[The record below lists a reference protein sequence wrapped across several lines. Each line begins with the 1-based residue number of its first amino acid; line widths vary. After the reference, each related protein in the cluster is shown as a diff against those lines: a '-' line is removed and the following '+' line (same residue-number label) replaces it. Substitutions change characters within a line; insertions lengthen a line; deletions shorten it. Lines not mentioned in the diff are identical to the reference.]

1 MHPHQLLEHY
11 GYYAVFFIGMFEGE
25 TILMLGAYAVHQGLM
40 SMGPLI
46 AVGALAAFCT
56 DQFYFQVGRRK
67 GKELMASRPKLAAH
81 LARVQGFIE
90 RHPVATIFLMRFAWG
105 FRVVMPAAL
114 GMGKMP
120 IAKYIALDVVAAVVW
135 ATVVALFGVNIAGLV
150 HALMSKVQHHEHVIV
165 FGALAIAL
173 TLALLRQ
180 WRVRR

>member
-25 TILMLGAYAVHQGLM
+25 TILMLGAYAVHQGYL
-40 SMGPLI
+40 SMLPLI
-46 AVGALAAFCT
+46 AVGALAAFCP

-67 GKELMASRPKLAAH
+67 GAELMAKRPKLAAH

-114 GMGKMP
+114 GMSKMP
-120 IAKYIALDVVAAVVW
+120 LAMYVALDAVAAVVW
-135 ATVVALFGVNIAGLV
+135 ASVIALFGVNIAGVV
-150 HALMSKVQHHEHVIV
+150 HSLMSKVQHHEHVIV

-173 TLALLRQ
+173 TVALLRQ

>member
-25 TILMLGAYAVHQGLM
+25 TILMLGAYAVHQGYL
-40 SMGPLI
+40 SMLPLI
-46 AVGALAAFCT
+46 GVGALAAFCT

-67 GKELMASRPKLAAH
+67 GAELMATRPKLAAH

-114 GMGKMP
+114 
-120 IAKYIALDVVAAVVW
+120 
-135 ATVVALFGVNIAGLV
+135 
-150 HALMSKVQHHEHVIV
+150 
-165 FGALAIAL
+165 
-173 TLALLRQ
+173 LLRLARAAPRPPA
-180 WRVRR
+180 WNGCRNPCAPTRR